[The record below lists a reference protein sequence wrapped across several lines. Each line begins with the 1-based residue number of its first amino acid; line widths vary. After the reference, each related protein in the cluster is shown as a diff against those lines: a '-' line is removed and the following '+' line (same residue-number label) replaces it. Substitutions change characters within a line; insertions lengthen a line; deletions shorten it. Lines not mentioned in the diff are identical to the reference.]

1 MFTVV
6 LTLFI
11 LADIAVCIYLYLYY
25 GRLSSD
31 ICKSKDELNQIRKEM
46 DDAVSMWNERYSD
59 FKFVETEEDAKN
71 YQIPE
76 NLPSKEEVEKWLKI
90 FD

>member
-11 LADIAVCIYLYLYY
+11 FADIAVCIYLYLYY

-46 DDAVSMWNERYSD
+46 DDA
-59 FKFVETEEDAKN
+59 K
-71 YQIPE
+71 
-76 NLPSKEEVEKWLKI
+76 
-90 FD
+90 